1 MKVMLLAAGRGERL
15 RPLTD
20 ATPKP
25 LLDVGGEPLIAHQ
38 LRWLARAGLTEVVIN
53 LFHLGDQ
60 IADFVGDG
68 RAFGVEVA
76 FSHETVRLE
85 TGGGIVKALPLLG
98 HGPFVVLNGDIW
110 TDYPFERLRRALG
123 PGDLAHLV
131 LTPTPSNRSEGDFN
145 LIDVGPTAGESEPS
159 YGRIVRGAH
168 RPFTQCGISVLSPEL
183 FRGID
188 RARLRPFSLRDL
200 WFEAA
205 EDDRVSGELWH
216 GTWAD
221 IGSPEQLATV
231 QRMASQGARSEPT

>member
-25 LLDVGGEPLIAHQ
+25 LLEVGGEPLVAHQ

-68 RAFGVEVA
+68 RAFGVDVHYSREAVL
-76 FSHETVRLE
+76 LE

-98 HGPFVVLNGDIW
+98 DGPFAVLNGDIW

-131 LTPTPSNRSEGDFN
+131 LTPTPSHRSEGDFN
-145 LIDVGPTAGESEPS
+145 LIGAHPTPAESEAS
-159 YGRIVRGAH
+159 HGRVVRGAH
-168 RPFTQCGISVLSPEL
+168 RPFTHSGISVLSPEL

-205 EDDRVSGELWH
+205 DDNRVSGELWH

-221 IGSPEQLATV
+221 IGSQEQLATV
-231 QRMASQGARSEPT
+231 QRMASAGPRS